1 MCRPLELVFA
11 NGMDQ
16 GEMVGIP
23 TGDVTQMATFDEF
36 YDAYK
41 KQMEYCISLMV
52 NADNAI
58 DVAHAERCPLP
69 FLASMV
75 DDCLTVALQ
84 QSRGERFIT
93 YRSAGIWYCEY
104 GRFPVCDPQACL

>member
-1 MCRPLELVFA
+1 MT
-11 NGMDQ
+11 D
-16 GEMVGIP
+16 
-23 TGDVTQMATFDEF
+23 FDEF

-69 FLASMV
+69 FLV
-75 DDCLTVALQ
+75 
-84 QSRGERFIT
+84 IH
-93 YRSAGIWYCEY
+93 
-104 GRFPVCDPQACL
+104 GR